1 MLRPR
6 WRTGIIPVMTPPTP
20 PDIPAGSVPLSLDAD
35 RILETIAALRRRI
48 QERFP
53 DSGLSNLCE
62 RLHEIGERAKNRL
75 AWVEQPI
82 FLLRTATWLMAAL
95 VIVGAIVLIQSIVTG
110 LEVSGAAELVQIIE
124 SGIQDLVFVG
134 LGLFFLVTAENRIK
148 RTRALGFIK
157 ELRAVA
163 HIVDMHQLTK
173 DPDRLVGE
181 HRVDT
186 ASSPARSY
194 TRVELGRYLDYCSE
208 MLSLTAKIAAL
219 FAERIDDAVILQAVD
234 EVETLTTNLSGK
246 IWQKIMILDAPELFG
261 GEKKASDP
269 G

>member
-1 MLRPR
+1 
-6 WRTGIIPVMTPPTP
+6 MTPPTV
-20 PDIPAGSVPLSLDAD
+20 PDAPGGSAPLSLDAD

-53 DSGLSNLCE
+53 GSGLANLCGT
-62 RLHEIGERAKNRL
+62 LHEIGERAKNRL

-82 FLLRTATWLMAAL
+82 FLLRAATWLMAAM
-95 VIVGAIVLIQSIVTG
+95 VIVGAVMLIRGVVTG
-110 LEVSGAAELVQIIE
+110 LEVNGAAEMVQIIE

-173 DPDRLVGE
+173 DPDRLVGGD
-181 HRVDT
+181 RVDT

-194 TRVELGRYLDYCSE
+194 TRTELGRYLDYCSE

-219 FAERIDDAVILQAVD
+219 FAERFDDTVILQAVD
-234 EVETLTTNLSGK
+234 EVESLTTNLSGK
-246 IWQKIMILDAPELFG
+246 IWQKIMILEAPEVLDS
-261 GEKKASDP
+261 EKRAAEP